1 MASHSQLPEIKK
13 DAMYQLLRDGK
24 IEKFNHY
31 KSKGKECD
39 LTSCDF
45 RALDLQGLDASGLD
59 MSNSYFRHADLRG
72 IDFSAA
78 KLDGASIHD
87 AKISGVYFPDKFSS
101 DEITMSLIRGTRLRA
116 GR

>member
-1 MASHSQLPEIKK
+1 MASKAPEIKK

-24 IEKFNHY
+24 IKEFNHY
-31 KSKGKECD
+31 KSKGKTCD

-45 RALDLQGLDASGLD
+45 RAIDLQGLDASGLD

-72 IDFSAA
+72 IDFSNT

-87 AKISGVYFPDKFSS
+87 AKISGVYFPDDFSS
-101 DEITMSLIRGTRLRA
+101 DEITMSLIRGTRMRV
-116 GR
+116 GK